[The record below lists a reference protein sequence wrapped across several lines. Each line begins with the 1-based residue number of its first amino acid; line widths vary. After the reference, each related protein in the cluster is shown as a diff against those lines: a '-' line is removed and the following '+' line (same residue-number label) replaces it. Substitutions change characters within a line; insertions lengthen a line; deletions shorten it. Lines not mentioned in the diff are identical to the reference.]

1 MGLLDDLTNLMGGA
15 RSEAEQE
22 QDKREAQAE
31 VAKLDLKGIKEL
43 IAKVTALITSKS
55 NNLTALQDQLK
66 QLAPMDLLNGK
77 GNQLKDQVASLLSS
91 IASLKTKLGVYEDAT
106 KDKA

>member
-43 IAKVTALITSKS
+43 ILDEKAGIDPK
-55 NNLTALQDQLK
+55 
-66 QLAPMDLLNGK
+66 
-77 GNQLKDQVASLLSS
+77 
-91 IASLKTKLGVYEDAT
+91 KTTIIVS
-106 KDKA
+106 